1 MRAKGSLDKSALGPA
16 RSTTAELNLCRD
28 TTIFQIDAP
37 FSALVTSLPAA
48 SGRGLALPSGTDG
61 AADAAQHDP

>member
-16 RSTTAELNLCRD
+16 RSTTAELKLCRD
-28 TTIFQIDAP
+28 TSTIFQIDAP

-48 SGRGLALPSGTDG
+48 SGRGLALPSSLSDLTRNWIER
-61 AADAAQHDP
+61 

>member
-28 TTIFQIDAP
+28 TSTIFQIDAP
-37 FSALVTSLPAA
+37 FSALVTSLPGLRWLGSYGEASMMISAMHWAA
-48 SGRGLALPSGTDG
+48 
-61 AADAAQHDP
+61 